1 MAVAQEINRTLGW
14 SGINK
19 NFSLPW
25 LMGHQSAGRK
35 QQTLSFLEQIPECIN
50 DEVEST
56 AEQEI
61 TSRSH

>member
-1 MAVAQEINRTLGW
+1 MAVAQDINRMLGW
-14 SGINK
+14 SRINK

-25 LMGHQSAGRK
+25 LMGHQSAGRS
-35 QQTLSFLEQIPECIN
+35 QQTLPFLDQISECIN

>member
-35 QQTLSFLEQIPECIN
+35 QQTLSFLEQIAECIN
-50 DEVEST
+50 DEVESM
-56 AEQEI
+56 A
-61 TSRSH
+61 

>member
-25 LMGHQSAGRK
+25 LMGHQSAGRS
-35 QQTLSFLEQIPECIN
+35 QQTLPFLDQIAECIN
-50 DEVEST
+50 YEVEST
-56 AEQEI
+56 PEQEF
-61 TSRSH
+61 TARSH